1 MYALVKRLRDYGAPD
16 SHGLRHGL
24 RGGDMGVGSGEEE
37 VAAFLNLLI

>member
-16 SHGLRHGL
+16 SHGLRHGQEGKWGL
-24 RGGDMGVGSGEEE
+24 LGSGGGE